1 MRSSGRLAVILAA
14 PLALVACSSS
24 TADLTPLAWAKV
36 GTSTTGV
43 RGSVLAAPG
52 PAGAF
57 DERANFTTNAFKDG
71 DIVRMYY
78 GGGDNVQADATCGGI
93 NDVHWR
99 IGLATSTDGLNF
111 TRVAGDQAKSSILDN
126 GAPGQFDDFLTYRP
140 NVLKDG
146 VTYRMWYN
154 GSTAPFNCPT
164 GTLALNRRIGYAE
177 STDGVH
183 FTKFYDGP
191 GPGGSVLPL
200 GPPGT
205 IDVQQVG
212 YVWVIKDTNDY
223 KMYYSAN
230 DSQNFWRV
238 ALATSTD
245 ARTWT
250 KVRGKNGNGSVID
263 IGGTGTTCAA
273 TADCASQPAT
283 PICNTAITTCVAA
296 DHFCAYQPSV
306 VKESDSLYRMWYR
319 GCQGAGNP
327 NGPSL
332 GSIQYAESND
342 GITWVKAAQA
352 GRPNDAVLIAGAV
365 GAFDS
370 GGLTTPSV
378 FLDGN
383 TWNMFYAGF
392 DITGQYMSG
401 LAQAPKQ

>member
-1 MRSSGRLAVILAA
+1 MRSHGRFAVLLAA
-14 PLALVACSSS
+14 SLSFAGCSSS

-36 GTSTTGV
+36 TTSSTGL
-43 RGSVLAAPG
+43 RGSVLSAPG
-52 PAGAF
+52 VGGDF

-71 DIVRMYY
+71 AITRMYY
-78 GGGDNVQADATCGGI
+78 GGGDNVQADPTCGGI

-111 TRVAGDQAKSSILDN
+111 TRVHGDQAKHSILDN

-146 VTYRMWYN
+146 ATYRMWYN

-177 STDGVH
+177 STDGLH
-183 FTKFYDGP
+183 FTKSYDGP
-191 GPGGSVLPL
+191 GLGGSVLPL
-200 GPPGT
+200 GQAGT
-205 IDVQQVG
+205 IDSTQVG

-230 DSQNFWRV
+230 DIQNFWRI

-250 KVRGKNGNGSVID
+250 KVRGKNGNGSIID
-263 IGGTGTTCAA
+263 IGGTGTACTA
-273 TADCASQPAT
+273 TADCASQSAT
-283 PICNTAITTCVAA
+283 PICNTAIATCVAA

-342 GITWVKAAQA
+342 GITWVKAAQT

-365 GAFDS
+365 GSFDS